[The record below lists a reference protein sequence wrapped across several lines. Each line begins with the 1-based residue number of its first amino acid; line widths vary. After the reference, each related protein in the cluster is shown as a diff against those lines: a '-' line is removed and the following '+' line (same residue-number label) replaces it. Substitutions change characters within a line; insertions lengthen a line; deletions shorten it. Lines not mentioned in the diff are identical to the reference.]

1 MKVQIDRDDCIS
13 CAACWQE
20 CPEVFEE
27 SLADGFSE
35 IVAAYRVAG
44 DPGQGEVPADLGDCA
59 RRAADGC
66 PVEIIH
72 VD

>member
-13 CAACWQE
+13 CTACWQE

-27 SLADGFSE
+27 DADGFSA
-35 IVAAYRVAG
+35 VLQRYRIDD
-44 DPGQGEVPADLGDCA
+44 DPGQGEIPADLGDCA
-59 RRAADGC
+59 RRAAGGC